1 MSIFKDFTLKLRLQ
15 NSGICTCFV
24 LVISQVFNVYLSI
37 TRTFHIKF
45 WIFGGVLCVETRCV
59 AMAVL
64 ESTDQ
69 AALELRLHMPLPG
82 VLGPKACA
90 TTGSHSSP
98 LERILWY
105 KLTSNP

>member
-15 NSGICTCFV
+15 NSGIYTCFV

-37 TRTFHIKF
+37 TKTFHIKF

-64 ESTDQ
+64 ESIDQ
-69 AALELRLHMPLPG
+69 AALELRAPHASAWSAGTKGLRHHR
-82 VLGPKACA
+82 V
-90 TTGSHSSP
+90 SF
-98 LERILWY
+98 
-105 KLTSNP
+105 